1 MCMSSKK
8 FAAADQP
15 DGNVKKQRIALDR
28 ATIIEAAL
36 ALVDDEGLDALSM
49 RKLGRS
55 LGVEAMSL
63 YHHVSDK
70 DALLD
75 ALVERVYVDIELGEL
90 PEQWPDRLSVYCHA
104 LRRTLLRHPNLLPA
118 VATRPVMS
126 TSTMGL
132 VEVSL
137 AEFAAIGIETEQA
150 RRVLAVVVSF
160 IMGHVLSE
168 AGARTE
174 LGGHSVEAVEGFR
187 SALGE
192 DDFPLVV
199 ASLGATAPDRDA
211 EFALGVDF
219 LIAGIRSQVP
229 HH

>member
-1 MCMSSKK
+1 MSSQKPTDSGRPVVG
-8 FAAADQP
+8 A
-15 DGNVKKQRIALDR
+15 KQSRVTLDR
-28 ATIIEAAL
+28 AAIVEAAL
-36 ALVDDEGLDALSM
+36 ALVDEDGLDALSM

-70 DALLD
+70 DDLLD
-75 ALVERVYVDIELGEL
+75 ALVERVYVDIELGEMSD
-90 PEQWPDRLSVYCHA
+90 EWPDRLSNYCQA
-104 LRRTLLRHPNLLPA
+104 LRRALMLHPNLLPA
-118 VATRPVMS
+118 VSTRPVMS

-132 VEVSL
+132 VEVALTELTSL
-137 AEFAAIGIETEQA
+137 GIEAEQA
-150 RRVLAVVVSF
+150 RRILAVIVSF
-160 IMGHVLSE
+160 IMGHVLTE

-174 LGGHSVEAVEGFR
+174 LGGHSVEEVAGFR

-211 EFALGVDF
+211 EFDLGIRF
-219 LIAGIRSQVP
+219 LISGIRSEIT
-229 HH
+229 